1 MAEVASVFWWR
12 GTIGNIT
19 IDKNGVVRKAQ
30 GKRSVVA
37 IRTQEN
43 SREFG
48 IASRQA
54 CLIRRALR
62 PLGGDRYV
70 SSRLTG
76 VVLQGIKLDDKHL
89 RGDRFLSKR
98 EAQMVL
104 PGFQFYKNCPF
115 YPDMLDCSF
124 PAGATDRKITT
135 IVALLDLNPNYLSIH
150 SVKVLDGY
158 HPEYEQ
164 KIDRELT
171 TIVAVGMRHY
181 QQIND
186 HLLELIG
193 GRKGTIVAVF

>member
-1 MAEVASVFWWR
+1 MAEVASVFWWH

-30 GKRSVVA
+30 GKRSVVP

-62 PLGGDRYV
+62 PLGGDRYI

-76 VVLQGIKLDDKHL
+76 IVLQGIKLDDKHL

-98 EAQMVL
+98 EAQIVL
-104 PGFQFYKNCPF
+104 PGFQFYQNSPF
-115 YPDMLDCSF
+115 YPDMLDCPF
-124 PAGATDRKITT
+124 PPGATDRKITT
-135 IVALLDLNPNYLSIH
+135 IVTSIDLNPDRLLVD
-150 SVKVLDGY
+150 SVKLLDGY
-158 HPEYEQ
+158 HPDYEEQ
-164 KIDRELT
+164 RDKELT
-171 TIVAVGMRHY
+171 TIVAVEMKHY

-186 HLLELIG
+186 KLLDLAA
-193 GRKGTIVAVF
+193 GRKGMIVAVF

>member
-12 GTIGNIT
+12 GT

-30 GKRSVVA
+30 GKRSVIA

-76 VVLQGIKLDDKHL
+76 VVLQGIKLDDRHL

-98 EAQMVL
+98 EAQIVL
-104 PGFQFYKNCPF
+104 PGFQFYFQFYKNCPF
-115 YPDMLDCSF
+115 YPDVLDGRF

-135 IVALLDLNPNYLSIH
+135 IVASLNLKPNHLSIQ
-150 SVKVLDGY
+150 SVRVLDGY
-158 HPEYEQ
+158 HLDYEQ
-164 KIDRELT
+164 EMDRELT

-193 GRKGTIVAVF
+193 GRKGRIVAVV